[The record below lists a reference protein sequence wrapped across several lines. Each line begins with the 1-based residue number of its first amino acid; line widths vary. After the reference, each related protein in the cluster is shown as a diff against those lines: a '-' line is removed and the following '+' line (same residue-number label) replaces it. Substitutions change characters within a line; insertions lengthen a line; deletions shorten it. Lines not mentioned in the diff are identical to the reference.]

1 MQIPKKLQNINY
13 LVAVPLIVMSYHIF
27 NFYETEPTLVRIS
40 LALSFDLMVVVC
52 FYLLKDPMIAKLK
65 HAKKATWIALLVLI
79 SFQLYVN
86 VWAYWELHWFRAVLS
101 GSILPVS
108 VAFITYISMLREQQ
122 AEIKEAKDEKRQ
134 QAQEKIQEIF
144 ETEAGL
150 KEIAGEYPFED
161 VKVEKPEVIKAF
173 NKDPETASD
182 LFLRCDNRRSVLR
195 WLKKLE
201 KGETP

>member
-122 AEIKEAKDEKRQ
+122 AEIKEAKETKKQ
-134 QAQEKIQEIF
+134 EAVEKIDEISG
-144 ETEAGL
+144 AIDMKAL
-150 KEIAGEYPFED
+150 ASEYPFEGIQ
-161 VKVEKPEVIKAF
+161 VSKAEVIKAF
-173 NKDPETASD
+173 KKEPKTAKD
-182 LFLRCDNRRSVLR
+182 LFLRCKNRRTVLR
-195 WLKKLE
+195 WFEDLE
-201 KGETP
+201 KGEMP

>member
-122 AEIKEAKDEKRQ
+122 AEIKEAKETKKQ
-134 QAQEKIQEIF
+134 EAVEKIDEISG
-144 ETEAGL
+144 AIDMKAL
-150 KEIAGEYPFED
+150 ASEYPFEGMH
-161 VKVEKPEVIKAF
+161 VSKSEVIKAF
-173 NKDPETASD
+173 NKDPKNGLD
-182 LFLRCDNRRSVLR
+182 LFIRSKNRRSTQR
-195 WLKKLE
+195 WWEKLKE
-201 KGETP
+201 GEMP

>member
-1 MQIPKKLQNINY
+1 MQIPKKLQNLNY

-122 AEIKEAKDEKRQ
+122 AEIKEAKEIKKLE
-134 QAQEKIQEIF
+134 AVEKIDEISDS
-144 ETEAGL
+144 TDMQVLAS
-150 KEIAGEYPFED
+150 EYPFEG
-161 VKVEKPEVIKAF
+161 VKVSKADVIKAF
-173 NKDPETASD
+173 KKDPKTASD
-182 LFLRCDNRRSVLR
+182 LFLRCANRRSVLR

-201 KGETP
+201 KGEMP

>member
-1 MQIPKKLQNINY
+1 
-13 LVAVPLIVMSYHIF
+13 
-27 NFYETEPTLVRIS
+27 
-40 LALSFDLMVVVC
+40 
-52 FYLLKDPMIAKLK
+52 
-65 HAKKATWIALLVLI
+65 
-79 SFQLYVN
+79 
-86 VWAYWELHWFRAVLS
+86 
-101 GSILPVS
+101 
-108 VAFITYISMLREQQ
+108 MLREQQ

-150 KEIAGEYPFED
+150 KEIAGEYPFEG
-161 VKVEKPEVIKAF
+161 VKVDKPEVIKAF

-201 KGETP
+201 KGEMP